1 MNNSGDDTLWHP
13 NLSHQYLNKVTAA
26 KEDAPVLEMAPL
38 ARERAT
44 LPERLRASLARTP
57 EAFPCF
63 DFQYPPIAF
72 AERNARS
79 QSYETLWAGRNA
91 HGARAA
97 LYVHIPFC
105 RARCS
110 FCYFT
115 VAANREESA
124 VDEYL
129 DALDRE
135 MAQIAP
141 YVRDRVI
148 ESLYWG
154 GGTPTYLTVAQI
166 ERLMESLHKHFNL
179 AECGE
184 FTVEST
190 PTMLDAAK
198 LSTLRRVGLTRLSM
212 GIQSF
217 DDHILKRL
225 NRSFERKDVER
236 VVRQAHEQG
245 VAAINIDL
253 MYGLPDQTL
262 ANWHA
267 GIDRL
272 LEMGIDGCTVYSL
285 DLHESTQF
293 FRKRDELALAPTGVQ
308 IRMYREAV
316 EKLQASGYAMINR
329 NIFARD
335 PDNYRHQNRRWE
347 NLPLIALGASAQSY
361 APGVAYQNYGSIDQ
375 YVDAL
380 EDETSA
386 VERAVW
392 LDEGEEFYREA
403 VCRLRFSNLH
413 LTDFAKRYGRA
424 LDARFSALTADLI
437 AMGYLRS
444 EDGILRLTREGQDYG
459 NLISMFYFSDR
470 RKQGLAAHPAVQ
482 KVLQLQALRAAGLT
496 EDPNMV

>member
-1 MNNSGDDTLWHP
+1 MNSSSDDTSWHP
-13 NLSHQYLNKVTAA
+13 NLSHQYLNKVANL
-26 KEDAPVLEMAPL
+26 EGDAPALETEPL

-79 QSYETLWAGRNA
+79 RSYEALWSRHNA
-91 HGARAA
+91 HGPRAA

-115 VAANREESA
+115 VAANRGQDE
-124 VDEYL
+124 VDLYL

-141 YVRDRVI
+141 FVRDRVI

-166 ERLMESLHKHFNL
+166 ERLMASLDKHFNL
-179 AECGE
+179 TECKE

-190 PTMLDAAK
+190 PTMLDEAK
-198 LSTLRRVGLTRLSM
+198 ISTLRRIGLTRLSM

-217 DDHILKRL
+217 DDPILKRL
-225 NRSFERKDVER
+225 NRSFERKDIER
-236 VVRQAHEQG
+236 VVHQARAQG
-245 VAAINIDL
+245 VGAINIDL

-262 ANWHA
+262 ENWHA
-267 GIDRL
+267 GLDRMFDM
-272 LEMGIDGCTVYSL
+272 EINGCTIYSL

-293 FRKRDELALAPTGVQ
+293 FRKRDELSLAPTAVQ
-308 IRMYREAV
+308 IQMYREAV
-316 EKLQASGYAMINR
+316 DRLQAGGYAMINR

-335 PDNYRHQNRRWE
+335 PDTYRHQNRRWE
-347 NLPLIALGASAQSY
+347 NLPLIGLGASAQSY

-375 YVDAL
+375 YIDAL
-380 EDETSA
+380 EEETSA

-392 LDEGEEFYREA
+392 LHEGEEFYREA
-403 VCRLRFSNLH
+403 VCRLRFSGLH
-413 LTDFAKRYGRA
+413 LADFEQRHGGP
-424 LDARFSALTADLI
+424 LDARFAALTTDLI
-437 AMGYLRS
+437 KMGYLQS
-444 EDGILRLTREGQDYG
+444 EDSMLRLTRKGLDYG
-459 NLISMFYFSDR
+459 NLISMFYFSDQ

-482 KVLQLQALRAAGLT
+482 KVLQLQALRTAGLT
-496 EDPNMV
+496 EDRNMI

>member
-1 MNNSGDDTLWHP
+1 MNNSSNDTPWHP
-13 NLSHQYLNKVTAA
+13 NLSHQYFNKVTAA
-26 KEDAPVLEMAPL
+26 EGDAPVPETGPL
-38 ARERAT
+38 PRERTT
-44 LPERLRASLARTP
+44 LPGRLRASLARTP

-63 DFQYPPIAF
+63 DFQYPPVAF
-72 AERNARS
+72 AERSARS
-79 QSYETLWAGRNA
+79 RSYETLWAGRNA
-91 HGARAA
+91 HGPRAA

-115 VAANREESA
+115 VAANRGEAE

-135 MAQIAP
+135 MAQVAP
-141 YVRDRVI
+141 FVRDRVI

-166 ERLMESLHKHFNL
+166 ERLMESLHKHFDL
-179 AECGE
+179 TECGE

-190 PTMLDAAK
+190 PTMLDEAK

-217 DDHILKRL
+217 DDRILKRL
-225 NRSFERKDVER
+225 NRSFERKDIER
-236 VVRQAHEQG
+236 VVRQAREQG

-262 ANWHA
+262 ENWHT
-267 GIDRL
+267 GLDRMFDM
-272 LEMGIDGCTVYSL
+272 EIDGCTVYSL

-293 FRKRDELALAPTGVQ
+293 FRKRDELALAPTAVQ
-308 IRMYREAV
+308 IQMYREAV
-316 EKLQASGYAMINR
+316 DRLQACGYTMINR

-335 PDNYRHQNRRWE
+335 PETYRHQNRRWE
-347 NLPLIALGASAQSY
+347 NLPLIGLGASAQSY

-375 YVDAL
+375 YIDAL
-380 EDETSA
+380 EDETTA

-403 VCRLRFSNLH
+403 VCRLRFSSLH
-413 LTDFAKRYGRA
+413 LADFAKRHGGP
-424 LDARFSALTADLI
+424 LDARFAALTTDLI
-437 AMGYLRS
+437 GMGYLQN
-444 EDGILRLTREGQDYG
+444 EDGILRLTRKGLDYG
-459 NLISMFYFSDR
+459 NLISMFYFSDQ
-470 RKQGLAAHPAVQ
+470 RKQGLATHPAVQ

-496 EDPNMV
+496 EDMSMV